1 VVHPQTLAT
10 SGAAA
15 RSPVASIN
23 TGTAFLVGQV
33 TSGASSTPQLVNSPG
48 QFKTLFG
55 VRDTD
60 KPALFDAVYDAFRA
74 GLSRAYVVGVDDIT
88 ASGALQAGLDAFGG
102 NLDCGQVYVPDA
114 LSTADQVAVI
124 AHAAANNRT
133 AILQIADGTQTAVST
148 AADAIRS
155 ATINDDV
162 AGAFGSWITVPGYVA
177 GTTRTSPLAAFALG
191 LIARTDGY
199 YGNPGHAAAGLQQF
213 QAGTIRDALG
223 LTRTFTGG
231 EWDTLHDTSRVNIA
245 AQQTDGTYE
254 LYDFVSLSTDPAW
267 EQLNYQRLRMG
278 IVSNARALMRPF
290 NFRSLG
296 EPHIFDKVNDVIT
309 SYMQSLYDGGALFG
323 GTPADAYTVD
333 TTYGPGQV
341 NTPDTVA
348 AEKMRAAIRYVPAP
362 HIGEI
367 ELVVTSEGIV
377 A

>member
-1 VVHPQTLAT
+1 MLRAPRARRRWLRSR
-10 SGAAA
+10 SG
-15 RSPVASIN
+15 S
-23 TGTAFLVGQV
+23 
-33 TSGASSTPQLVNSPG
+33 
-48 QFKTLFG
+48 
-55 VRDTD
+55 
-60 KPALFDAVYDAFRA
+60 
-74 GLSRAYVVGVDDIT
+74 SRAPT
-88 ASGALQAGLDAFGG
+88 AT
-102 NLDCGQVYVPDA
+102 
-114 LSTADQVAVI
+114 TATPVTRLRVCSSSRRA
-124 AHAAANNRT
+124 
-133 AILQIADGTQTAVST
+133 
-148 AADAIRS
+148 RS
-155 ATINDDV
+155 ATP
-162 AGAFGSWITVPGYVA
+162 S
-177 GTTRTSPLAAFALG
+177 
-191 LIARTDGY
+191 
-199 YGNPGHAAAGLQQF
+199 
-213 QAGTIRDALG
+213 G